1 MPTAD
6 ELRFLQSLPLEVKIA
21 KSKQRIREWVEH
33 WGVDNVAVSFS
44 GGKDS
49 TVLLHLVREMY
60 PSVEAVFCNTGLEF
74 PEIQDFAK
82 SFENVTVLRPKMS
95 FVEVIKK
102 YGYPFIS
109 KEVAERVEYA
119 RRCITKLNGGGEPRY
134 LEAFYQV
141 TGKLPGRVQQIE
153 GTYLSPA
160 NRYDFSRWKKLLEA
174 DFRIS
179 AKCCNEMKKKP
190 LHGYKKKQ
198 ISGTLAEESRMRK
211 SAWYKTGCNAFNA
224 GISKPMSFWTEQDVL
239 HYIKANNI
247 HIASVYGDVVYG
259 KRGSGEQYE
268 TTLCGDGH
276 LCTTGAER
284 TGCMFCGFGAHLS
297 KGENQFQRMKRTHP
311 KQYDYCMGGGEYD
324 EEGLWVPNKNGLGMA
339 HCIDEINRL
348 KGKVLIKY

>member
-21 KSKQRIREWVEH
+21 KSKQRIREWVEY
-33 WGVDNVAVSFS
+33 WGVDDVAVSFS

-102 YGYPFIS
+102 HGYPFIS
-109 KEVAERVEYA
+109 KEVAERVETA
-119 RRCITKLNGGGEPRY
+119 RRCLASGGLHYGQHYYQIPGE
-134 LEAFYQV
+134 
-141 TGKLPGRVQQIE
+141 LPLQVQQLL
-153 GTYLSPA
+153 GTGGFQA
-160 NRYDFSRWKKLLEA
+160 KRYDFSRWKFLLDV

-179 AKCCNEMKKKP
+179 GKCCNEMKKKP
-190 LHGYKKKQ
+190 FHSYKKHQ
-198 ISGTLAEESRMRK
+198 IVGTMAEEGQGRQA
-211 SAWYKTGCNAFNA
+211 AWLKFGCNSFEGRN
-224 GISKPMSFWTEQDVL
+224 GTSKPLSFWLEQDVL
-239 HYIKANNI
+239 RYIKTAGI
-247 HIASVYGDVVYG
+247 PIAGVYGDVVYG
-259 KRGSGEQYE
+259 CRGGEQY
-268 TTLCGDGH
+268 TSTLCEIDGH

-297 KGENQFQRMKRTHP
+297 KGESRFQRMKRAHP